1 MAKLELSYSSI
12 LAIRWADSGSVKNAI
27 LCVWRI
33 KRCGNESKPL
43 QRRDL
48 ISFAALIGLS
58 QLATVPF
65 AQFLQRRV
73 LNPETNASGNFDDR
87 PNRCVLRPPAVL
99 MFYDFA
105 PHGDGANNGRPPVV
119 EQERFSLCLLDF
131 SKCVVAEV
139 VRSRLLGARTFKHTR
154 PPSVRNE
161 HAIQKSVA

>member
-58 QLATVPF
+58 QL
-65 AQFLQRRV
+65 
-73 LNPETNASGNFDDR
+73 S
-87 PNRCVLRPPAVL
+87 NRTFCAVL
-99 MFYDFA
+99 A
-105 PHGDGANNGRPPVV
+105 AT
-119 EQERFSLCLLDF
+119 S
-131 SKCVVAEV
+131 A
-139 VRSRLLGARTFKHTR
+139 
-154 PPSVRNE
+154 
-161 HAIQKSVA
+161 